1 MNEDI
6 FPLLSAIPNSKLQ
19 TPETLDFSLK
29 LGLPKFN
36 RDAVEW
42 QNFS

>member
-1 MNEDI
+1 MEKEPI
-6 FPLLSAIPNSKLQ
+6 PPAIPNSKLQ

-36 RDAVEW
+36 RNAVER